1 MPMGVTNEIL
11 VENEEE
17 DRGTRSRA
25 DKLRNWLDVGEY
37 LWSRRVSVFWWAL
50 VGTAL
55 SGLLAYRI
63 CFYEATAQVMPP
75 DTGSNSLSSLALP
88 GLLRAP
94 GTSNLAGLAT
104 EMFGMKTS
112 GALFVK
118 VLESRTVEDNL
129 VNQFDLR
136 TRYSWH
142 GKMYYEDARSKLE
155 SRTKISED
163 KKSGVISIT
172 VKDRNPDLA
181 KAMADEYVKQLDRL
195 VVQVA
200 TSAARREREFLEQ
213 RLQEEK
219 KILAD
224 SEQRFSKFAS
234 SSMALDV
241 PEQTRVMLEASAKL
255 QGELI
260 VARSELKGLEQT
272 YTPENPRVRTVRAR
286 IDELERELKRINGQS
301 VTGDPGSPAS
311 PYPSVKQ
318 LPTVG
323 LEWAELYRDRKTHEA
338 VYEMLTQQYE
348 MARVQ
353 EAREIPTVK
362 VLDPADRP
370 EKIHPRPILVVGI
383 GALVSVILAC
393 LGLHLQHSGRGWG
406 VDDPRRIV
414 LTRLFIRGKA
424 S

>member
-1 MPMGVTNEIL
+1 MGITNPVL
-11 VENEEE
+11 VENEE
-17 DRGTRSRA
+17 DRVTRGRS
-25 DKLRNWLDVGEY
+25 DKLRDWLAAGEY
-37 LWSRRVSVFWWAL
+37 LWSRRISILRWTLLGVV
-50 VGTAL
+50 L
-55 SGLLAYRI
+55 SGLFVYKL
-63 CFYEATAQVMPP
+63 CLFQSTAQVMPP
-75 DTGSNSLSSLALP
+75 DNGGGGLSAM
-88 GLLRAP
+88 GLSTILRAS
-94 GTSNLAGLAT
+94 GTSNLSNLASD
-104 EMFGMKTS
+104 MFGVKSS

-118 VLESRTVEDNL
+118 VLESRTVQDNM
-129 VNQFDLR
+129 VDKFDLR
-136 TRYSWH
+136 NKYSW
-142 GKMYYEDARSKLE
+142 YWPLDREDARSKLE
-155 SRTKISED
+155 SRTKINED

-181 KAMADEYVKQLDRL
+181 KAMADEYVEQLDRL

-219 KILAD
+219 KTLAD
-224 SEQRFSKFAS
+224 SEEKFSKFAS

-241 PEQTRVMLEASAKL
+241 PEQTRVMLESSAKL
-255 QGELI
+255 QGELT
-260 VARSELKGLEQT
+260 VARAELRGLEQT
-272 YTPENPRVRTVRAR
+272 YTAENPRVKTVRAK

-301 VTGDPGSPAS
+301 QTGDPAS

-323 LEWAELYRDRKTHEA
+323 LQWAELYRDRKTHET

-362 VLDPADRP
+362 KLDAADKG
-370 EKIHPRPILVVGI
+370 EKRHPRPLLVIEI
-383 GALVSVILAC
+383 GALVSLILAC
-393 LGLHLQHSGRGWG
+393 IGVHLQHRWQGWD

-414 LTRLFIRGKA
+414 LARLFIRA
-424 S
+424 RA